1 MKFVS
6 CHGSLLLFLVCGWFA
21 YRLVFGLTS
30 FSCRNYFLIFKIKIF
45 IRSLFF
51 GNRLGFFLIFDEF
64 LFYILWVLAESFII
78 LIILL
83 WSLFSIS
90 LFLRSILSRSIFS
103 WSIFTSRLICILCR
117 WIQAFL
123 IFLLNE
129 FIGWWLFL
137 LIW

>member
-6 CHGSLLLFLVCGWFA
+6 CHVSLLLFLVCGWFA
-21 YRLVFGLTS
+21 YRLVFVTS

-45 IRSLFF
+45 FRSLFF
-51 GNRLGFFLIFDEF
+51 WNRLGFFFFFDDF

-83 WSLFSIS
+83 WFLFSIS
-90 LFLRSILSRSIFS
+90 LFLRSILSWSIFS
-103 WSIFTSRLICILCR
+103 WSIFTSRLICILCW

-129 FIGWWLFL
+129 LIEWLWL
-137 LIW
+137 LW